1 MNQSDARLLLHIL
14 HVPPQPLELI
24 SILAQIPGEV
34 ALQPLEVD
42 FQWGTGVT
50 EKTKLVIRGHSLP
63 TQHLDQ
69 RTSRN

>member
-1 MNQSDARLLLHIL
+1 MNQPSASFLVHIL
-14 HVPPQPLELI
+14 PVPPQPLELI

-50 EKTKLVIRGHSLP
+50 EKTKLAIRGHSLL

-69 RTSRN
+69 RTLRN